1 MADLKAAAT
10 EAQGNAAKD
19 VKKKLRRG
27 VSNATQAVAQLRFHE
42 KDAAQNG
49 LFVGHL
55 ESVTV
60 DWSQSENS
68 KSFPNMKVP
77 RLTFHFES
85 NHLNINERR
94 HVYQTLFPVESNIDT
109 IPGGSQE
116 WMVNNVMNW
125 IKHILDVF
133 YLKGRQLTEAE
144 EDALSLPF
152 IDYDEE
158 GNYVALD
165 PEEILGGYRQLFEN
179 AAAMLNG
186 SWNLADGETAKPVYK
201 TADGK
206 PINVWMKLLRH
217 KKRKNEWVNVAQNG
231 ELGFDTFIGNGCIEI
246 MKGQNPPTILRLD
259 LAKESI
265 TPKEVKKAPNLGG
278 IAGNPLMAGGAVMA
292 ASVPQMGAQGSEA
305 FNAAQDDMPF

>member
-85 NHLNINERR
+85 NHPNISERR

-133 YLKGRQLTEAE
+133 YLKGRQLTEEE

-165 PEEILGGYRQLFEN
+165 PEEVLNGYRQLFEN

-186 SWNLADGETAKPVYK
+186 NWNLADGETAKPVYK

-292 ASVPQMGAQGSEA
+292 GGVPSMGAQGSEA

>member
-1 MADLKAAAT
+1 MVNLKRVAAN
-10 EAQGNAAKD
+10 AQGTATKGET
-19 VKKKLRRG
+19 KKLRRG
-27 VSNATQAVAQLRFHE
+27 VSNKTQAVSQLRFHE

-49 LFVGHL
+49 LFIGHL

-85 NHLNINERR
+85 NHPNVNERR

-109 IPGGSQE
+109 IPNGKDE

-133 YLKGRQLTEAE
+133 YLKGRELTETE

-152 IDYDEE
+152 MDYDEE
-158 GNYVALD
+158 GNYVAVE
-165 PEEILGGYRQLFEN
+165 PEEVLNGYRQLFEN
-179 AAAMLNG
+179 AANMLNG
-186 SWNLADGETAKPVYK
+186 GFNLAEGETAKPVYK

-206 PINVWMKLLRH
+206 PVNLWMKLLRH
-217 KKRKNEWVNVAQNG
+217 KKRKGEWVNVVQNG

-246 MKGQNPPTILRLD
+246 MKGQTPPSILRID

-265 TPKEVKKAPNLGG
+265 TPKEVKKAPNLGVMPN
-278 IAGNPLMAGGAVMA
+278 NPLMAGGVMGGTTVPPMT
-292 ASVPQMGAQGSEA
+292 ASGSEA

>member
-27 VSNATQAVAQLRFHE
+27 VSNETKAVSNLKFHE
-42 KDAAQNG
+42 KDASSNG

-55 ESVTV
+55 ESVSV
-60 DWSQSENS
+60 DWSQTEKS

-85 NHLNINERR
+85 NHTNINERR
-94 HVYQTLFPVESNIDT
+94 HVYQTLFPIESNIDT
-109 IPGGSQE
+109 IPGGNDE
-116 WMVNNVMNW
+116 WRVNNELSW
-125 IKHILDVF
+125 IKHMLDVF
-133 YLKGRQLTEAE
+133 YLKGRELTAE
-144 EDALSLPF
+144 EEEALTIPF
-152 IDYDEE
+152 VDYDEE
-158 GNYVALD
+158 GNYVSVE
-165 PEEILGGYRQLFEN
+165 PEEVLDGYRQVFEN
-179 AAAMLNG
+179 AAAILNG
-186 SWNLADGETAKPVYK
+186 SFKLAEGETPKPCYK

-206 PINVWMKLLRH
+206 PISLWMKLLRH
-217 KKRKNEWVNVAQNG
+217 KKTKGEWKNVAVNG
-231 ELGFDTFIGNGCIEI
+231 DLGFDGSIGSGCIEI

-278 IAGNPLMAGGAVMA
+278 IIGNPLMAGGAVMA
-292 ASVPQMGAQGSEA
+292 GGVPQMGAQGSEA

>member
-85 NHLNINERR
+85 NHPNINERR

-165 PEEILGGYRQLFEN
+165 PEEILAGYRQLFEN

-292 ASVPQMGAQGSEA
+292 GGVPQMGAQGSEA

>member
-49 LFVGHL
+49 LFIGHL

-165 PEEILGGYRQLFEN
+165 PEEILDGYRQLFEN

-278 IAGNPLMAGGAVMA
+278 IAGNPLMTGGAVMA

>member
-85 NHLNINERR
+85 NHPNINERR

-109 IPGGSQE
+109 IPGGNQE

-165 PEEILGGYRQLFEN
+165 PEEILAGYRQLFEN

-292 ASVPQMGAQGSEA
+292 GGVSQMGAQGSEA